1 LQDPLRGV
9 FIPNDSKMVPW
20 DVCIMPKY
28 EGGLGLIDVASQGS
42 ILEAKWVIQC
52 SKGSPP

>member
-1 LQDPLRGV
+1 MQDPLRGV